1 MSVIR
6 LVLVNHLPSR
16 VRIGERYRGFPFDLG
31 AQYKSLTFNG
41 TRAMWT
47 DDALNGIVLC
57 VVPKIRILLV
67 LME

>member
-6 LVLVNHLPSR
+6 LVLVNHLPIR

-41 TRAMWT
+41 TRVMLT
-47 DDALNGIVLC
+47 DDALNGLVLC
-57 VVPKIRILLV
+57 LLS
-67 LME
+67 LR

>member
-6 LVLVNHLPSR
+6 LVLVNHLTSR

-41 TRAMWT
+41 TRVMLT
-47 DDALNGIVLC
+47 DDALNGLVLC
-57 VVPKIRILLV
+57 LLS
-67 LME
+67 LR